1 MGIIIESEKID
12 ENGLYCT
19 QADRDNEQRIGN
31 SFAKELLKHPEGIVC
46 TLSESRTHPFDAYF
60 CVNEKVV
67 AIAELKK
74 RNPKSDAKYDG
85 TYLTYG
91 IEIGKAKKLVCVI
104 QLRNTCILCSRVATG
119 LFHTCILTKS
129 FANPISTALVKCIT
143 TRTIEHVTT
152 TRFTTSLNEW
162 KREVIQASVHL
173 RKDHHHTKPMMPY
186 WEKLCYELAKTK
198 RKPHSSRNAGL
209 FRTRTTNLRT

>member
-91 IEIGKAKKLVCVI
+91 IEIGKAKKLVLASSNYGIPAFFVVEWSDGI
-104 QLRNTCILCSRVATG
+104 
-119 LFHTCILTKS
+119 
-129 FANPISTALVKCIT
+129 ISYLHIDEVFCQSNQHRIGEMHNNKNNRACDHDQIYH
-143 TRTIEHVTT
+143 IP
-152 TRFTTSLNEW
+152 LNEW

-173 RKDHHHTKPMMPY
+173 RKDHHPTP
-186 WEKLCYELAKTK
+186 
-198 RKPHSSRNAGL
+198 SR
-209 FRTRTTNLRT
+209 

>member
-1 MGIIIESEKID
+1 M
-12 ENGLYCT
+12 T
-19 QADRDNEQRIGN
+19 A
-31 SFAKELLKHPEGIVC
+31 
-46 TLSESRTHPFDAYF
+46 
-60 CVNEKVV
+60 
-67 AIAELKK
+67 
-74 RNPKSDAKYDG
+74 
-85 TYLTYG
+85 YLTYG

-104 QLRNTCILCSRVATG
+104 QLRNTCILCSSGATG

-186 WEKLCYELAKTK
+186 WEKLCYELAKNETQAIA
-198 RKPHSSRNAGL
+198 AGML
-209 FRTRTTNLRT
+209 DCLEPEPQI

>member
-60 CVNEKVV
+60 CVRKSRSHRRTRSV
-67 AIAELKK
+67 IPSQM
-74 RNPKSDAKYDG
+74 RNMTA
-85 TYLTYG
+85 YLTYG

-143 TRTIEHVTT
+143 TRTIEHVP
-152 TRFTTSLNEW
+152 RPDLP
-162 KREVIQASVHL
+162 
-173 RKDHHHTKPMMPY
+173 HH
-186 WEKLCYELAKTK
+186 
-198 RKPHSSRNAGL
+198 
-209 FRTRTTNLRT
+209 